1 MKKKDLIV
9 IGVIVVF
16 ALVALLGMKFMNAN
30 NTGDKT
36 GLVVYKSDIL
46 FYFDVDKDATYEFT
60 GDYGKM
66 HLEVKDGSFRVY
78 DVECPNQICVN
89 MGWLHKDDLY
99 AQVGI
104 TCLPNNIAVICESG
118 E

>member
-1 MKKKDLIV
+1 MKKKDWV
-9 IGVIVVF
+9 VMAVIVVIASL
-16 ALVALLGMKFMNAN
+16 ALGAMLLMNKD
-30 NTGDKT
+30 T
-36 GLVVYKSDIL
+36 YKNRGAVIHGSKVL
-46 FYFDVDKDATYEFT
+46 FYFDIDKNDTYEFT

-89 MGWLHKDDLY
+89 MGWLDYDSVF
-99 AQVGI
+99 AQIGI
-104 TCLPNNIAVICESG
+104 TCLPNNIAVVLESG

>member
-1 MKKKDLIV
+1 MKKKDWIV
-9 IGVIVVF
+9 IVILV
-16 ALVALLGMKFMNAN
+16 LVAAIAFGGMYLNNMNN
-30 NTGDKT
+30 KGDKT
-36 GLVVYKSDIL
+36 GAVIHGSEVL
-46 FYFDVDKDATYEFT
+46 FYFDVNKDDTYEFT
-60 GDYGKM
+60 GDYGTM

-89 MGWLHKDDLY
+89 MGWLDYDSVF

-104 TCLPNNIAVICESG
+104 TCLPNNIAVICETG